1 MSYLTVSKLAFLAA
15 AKIGVSPL
23 VVFAPLWMFCMY
35 GCLIPTHARHS
46 YPTLAPL
53 RWRYLTISIESE
65 SMAAA
70 ENRGVHPLYAATS
83 AVAPFV
89 VRTDHLTREKDNF
102 RWALPSRGD
111 TSPCPSVP
119 KTQPCKWE
127 SDQSYLRMRWQG
139 DKSECYSNNYC
150 TTPSI
155 YRTR

>member
-1 MSYLTVSKLAFLAA
+1 
-15 AKIGVSPL
+15 
-23 VVFAPLWMFCMY
+23 
-35 GCLIPTHARHS
+35 
-46 YPTLAPL
+46 
-53 RWRYLTISIESE
+53 
-65 SMAAA
+65 MAAA

-139 DKSECYSNNYC
+139 DKSECYSNNYYSFNLPYALISAPLS
-150 TTPSI
+150 TRKLTVSSLLVPETAISGVTPSRF
-155 YRTR
+155 RTLIFAPFATRYAITSVCPKSAA